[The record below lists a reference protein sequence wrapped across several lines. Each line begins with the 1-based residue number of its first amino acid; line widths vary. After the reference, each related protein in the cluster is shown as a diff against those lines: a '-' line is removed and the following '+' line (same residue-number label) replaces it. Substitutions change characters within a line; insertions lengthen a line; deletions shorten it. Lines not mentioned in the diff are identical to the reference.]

1 MDGNV
6 DNWSLALRIRLLT
19 VFTAAAVVVS
29 AVTLL
34 GWHEYGQGREQLVQR
49 TLGVAR
55 VTAANAVSAIEYADP
70 HAARELLSGLGRE
83 PGILYAELLDQ
94 AGRPLAQFAATDSR
108 LAAADTA
115 ATRAEL
121 NQILQ
126 HDVSGPAHAAFWH
139 FDSDHLDLR
148 APVLLEGQVLGE
160 LRLIASTAEVRDS
173 LRTLL
178 LGLLITAALASAF
191 VWVVTTRLRRAITE
205 PLRQLVSAMDQ
216 VERGQNYDLRL
227 QETGGPEMRS
237 VYRRF
242 NGMLDA
248 IALRDERLASQRRG
262 LEEQVAERTSYL
274 AQALADAEGAS
285 RAKSDFLARMS
296 HEIRTPMNGVLG
308 MAELL
313 EGTRLDPR
321 QRRLLATIRG
331 SGESLLEI
339 INDILDFSKIEA
351 GHLDISANT
360 FCLADVVEEVGELLA
375 PRAQAKGVELV
386 CRFDPALPAWVRG
399 DGGRVRQVLM
409 NLAGNAVKFTS
420 RGEVVISAHPAPAE
434 AGGGAPVDFT
444 RVVFEVRDTGPG
456 IPPDQMQRVFEAFTQ
471 LDSFAT
477 RAHGGTGLGLAITR
491 QLVRLMGGRISV
503 HSDYGV
509 GSTFRVELAF
519 DHAGPLPVAGVSIA
533 ATRPLLADVRV
544 LVADDNATNREFLA
558 TLLASWHMAVT
569 TVSDGPAALE
579 EAAAAS
585 ERGRPYE
592 LFLLDHRMPGLDGQQ
607 TALRLRQDPRCSGAP
622 IVLLS
627 SIDMTMNTQRDL
639 RSGVDDWLTK
649 PVRQGRL
656 QSCLARVLGR
666 TGGLEVAPSAP
677 PTTRATAVPLRVLLV
692 EDSLVN
698 QEVALGMLEVLGV
711 TAEAVDNGLEAVEQA
726 ERRAFDVL
734 LMDCQ
739 MPGMDGY
746 EATRRIRAAELAAGQ
761 PAVPIV
767 ALTANALQGDREKCL
782 AAGMTDF
789 VSKPFTLDQLQKAL
803 DRVREA
809 LAAQP
814 DEPGKTTDTVGTMA
828 PDERTAPQGNGIPV
842 LDPAQ
847 LDEVAALGRPG
858 LVERMAQLFLE
869 HSRQPLAEADAA
881 VAAGDLA
888 GAETALHALRS
899 SASSLG
905 GRQLA
910 ERAGDA
916 EQAARH
922 GDLAALRRQWAGV
935 SAAHRELCEALSAL
949 VARSSTPPA
958 PPIPPG

>member
-1 MDGNV
+1 MDGKM
-6 DNWSLALRIRLLT
+6 DNWSLALRVRLLVGLT
-19 VFTAAAVVVS
+19 SAAVLVLAVS
-29 AVTLL
+29 LL
-34 GWHEYGQGREQLVQR
+34 GWHDYQNGREQLVQR
-49 TLGVAR
+49 TLGIAR
-55 VTAANAVSAIEYADP
+55 VAAANAVVAIEYADP
-70 HAARELLSGLGRE
+70 HAARELLGSLGRE
-83 PGILYAELLDQ
+83 PGILYAELLDP
-94 AGRPLAQFAATDSR
+94 AGRTLAQFTASDAR

-121 NQILQ
+121 GQILQ
-126 HDVSGPAHAAFWH
+126 HEVTGSAKEPYWH
-139 FDSDHLDLR
+139 FDADHLDLR
-148 APVLLEGQVLGE
+148 SPVLLDGQVLGE
-160 LRLIASTAEVRDS
+160 LRLIASTADVRDTLRS
-173 LRTLL
+173 LVFGLTATVLL
-178 LGLLITAALASAF
+178 AAILVVFITA
-191 VWVVTTRLRRAITE
+191 RLRRTITE
-205 PLRQLVSAMDQ
+205 PLRQLVAAMDK
-216 VERGQNYDLRL
+216 VESGQNYDFRL
-227 QETGGPEMRS
+227 QEDGSPEIRG

-242 NGMLDA
+242 NGMLDT
-248 IALRDERLASQRRG
+248 IASRDERLSSQRRG

-274 AQALADAEGAS
+274 AQALADAEGSS

-351 GHLDISANT
+351 GHLDISTNA

-386 CRFDPALPAWVRG
+386 CRFDPALPTWVRG
-399 DGGRVRQVLM
+399 DGGRVRQVLT
-409 NLAGNAVKFTS
+409 NLAGNAVKFTA
-420 RGEVVISAHPAPAE
+420 RGEVVICARPAPVDPNSTT
-434 AGGGAPVDFT
+434 PVDFT
-444 RVVFEVRDTGPG
+444 RVVFEVKDTGPG
-456 IPPDQMQRVFEAFTQ
+456 IPTDQLQRVFEAFTQ

-503 HSDYGV
+503 SSDYGV

-519 DHAGPLPVAGVSIA
+519 DNATNSPSQAIAIA
-533 ATRPLLADVRV
+533 ATQPLLADVRV

-558 TLLASWHMAVT
+558 TLLASWHMAVI
-569 TVSDGPAALE
+569 TVANGQAALDE
-579 EAAAAS
+579 AVAAA

-592 LFLLDHRMPGLDGQQ
+592 LFVLDHRMPGLDGQQ
-607 TALRLRQDPRCSGAP
+607 TAARLRQNPRSKDAR

-639 RSGVDDWLTK
+639 RNGADDWLTK

-656 QSCLARVLGR
+656 QACLARVLGR
-666 TGGLEVAPSAP
+666 TGGLEVAPAP
-677 PTTRATAVPLRVLLV
+677 AWMTPTNAIPLRVLLV

-711 TAEAVDNGLEAVEQA
+711 TAEAVDNGLAAVEQA
-726 ERRAFDVL
+726 GLKKFDVL

-746 EATRRIRAAELAAGQ
+746 EATRHIRAAELAAGQ
-761 PAVPIV
+761 PAIPIV

-803 DRVREA
+803 DRVRQA
-809 LAAQP
+809 LAALQAGSP
-814 DEPGKTTDTVGTMA
+814 SLAADVIPAAAEPMSFDPPA
-828 PDERTAPQGNGIPV
+828 LPV
-842 LDPAQ
+842 LDATQ
-847 LDEVAALGRPG
+847 LAEVAALGRPG

-869 HSRQPLAEADAA
+869 HSRQPLADADAA
-881 VAAGDLA
+881 VAGGDLA
-888 GAETALHALRS
+888 GAENALHALRS

-905 GRQLA
+905 GKQLA

-916 EQAARH
+916 EQAARA
-922 GDLAALRRQWAGV
+922 GDLAAVRRQWPGV

-949 VARSSTPPA
+949 VAGFKS
-958 PPIPPG
+958 

>member
-1 MDGNV
+1 M
-6 DNWSLALRIRLLT
+6 DNWSLALRVRLLVGLT
-19 VFTAAAVVVS
+19 SAAAVVLAVS
-29 AVTLL
+29 LL
-34 GWHEYGQGREQLVQR
+34 GWLSYQNGREQLVQR
-49 TLGVAR
+49 TLGIAR
-55 VTAANAVSAIEYADP
+55 VAAANAVAAIEYADP
-70 HAARELLSGLGRE
+70 HAARELLGSLGRE
-83 PGILYAELLDQ
+83 PGILYAELLDP
-94 AGRPLAQFAATDSR
+94 AGRTLAQFTASDAR

-121 NQILQ
+121 GQILQ
-126 HDVSGPAHAAFWH
+126 HEVAGSAKEPYWH
-139 FDSDHLDLR
+139 FDADHLDLR
-148 APVLLEGQVLGE
+148 SPVLLEGQVLGE
-160 LRLIASTAEVRDS
+160 LRLIASTADVRDTLRS
-173 LRTLL
+173 LV
-178 LGLLITAALASAF
+178 LGLTATVLLAAILIVFITS
-191 VWVVTTRLRRAITE
+191 RLRRTITE
-205 PLRQLVSAMDQ
+205 PLRQLVAAMDQ
-216 VERGQNYDLRL
+216 VKHGQNYDFRL
-227 QETGGPEMRS
+227 QEEGSPEIRG

-242 NGMLDA
+242 NGMLDT
-248 IALRDERLASQRRG
+248 IASRDEWLSSQRRG

-274 AQALADAEGAS
+274 AQALADAEGSS

-351 GHLDISANT
+351 GHLDISTNA

-375 PRAQAKGVELV
+375 PRAQTKGVELV

-399 DGGRVRQVLM
+399 DGGRVRQVLT
-409 NLAGNAVKFTS
+409 NLAGNAVKFTT
-420 RGEVVISAHPAPAE
+420 RGEVVISARPAPVDPNSTT
-434 AGGGAPVDFT
+434 PVDFT
-444 RVVFEVRDTGPG
+444 RVVFEVKDTGPG
-456 IPPDQMQRVFEAFTQ
+456 IPTDQLQRVFEAFTQ

-503 HSDYGV
+503 NSDYGK

-519 DHAGPLPVAGVSIA
+519 DNATPLPSQGVAVE

-558 TLLASWHMAVT
+558 TLLASWHMGVL
-569 TVSDGPAALE
+569 TVADGQAALD
-579 EAAAAS
+579 EAAAAA

-607 TALRLRQDPRCSGAP
+607 TAARLRQNPRYRDAR

-627 SIDMTMNTQRDL
+627 SIDMTLNTQRDL
-639 RSGVDDWLTK
+639 RSGADDWLTK

-656 QSCLARVLGR
+656 QACLARVLGR
-666 TGGLEVAPSAP
+666 TGGLEVALP
-677 PTTRATAVPLRVLLV
+677 PAWVTPANASPLRVLLV

-711 TAEAVDNGLEAVEQA
+711 TAEAVNNGLAAVEQA
-726 ERRAFDVL
+726 ARRTFDVL

-746 EATRRIRAAELAAGQ
+746 EATRHIRTAELASGQ
-761 PAVPIV
+761 PAMPIV

-803 DRVREA
+803 DRVRQA
-809 LAAQP
+809 LAAQQVDSP
-814 DEPGKTTDTVGTMA
+814 VLPTVTTAAASDPLVSYQQAT
-828 PDERTAPQGNGIPV
+828 PV
-842 LDPAQ
+842 LDIAQ
-847 LDEVAALGRPG
+847 LAEVAALGRSG

-869 HSRQPLAEADAA
+869 HSRQPLADADAA
-881 VAAGDLA
+881 VAGGDLA
-888 GAETALHALRS
+888 GAENALHALRS

-905 GRQLA
+905 GKQLA
-910 ERAGDA
+910 ERAGEA
-916 EQAARH
+916 EQAART
-922 GDLAALRRQWAGV
+922 GDLAAVRRQWPGV
-935 SAAHRELCEALSAL
+935 SAAHRELCEALSEL
-949 VARSSTPPA
+949 VARSPTPPEQTT
-958 PPIPPG
+958 PWS

>member
-1 MDGNV
+1 MNGKV
-6 DNWSLALRIRLLT
+6 DNGSPVLRLRLL
-19 VFTAAAVVVS
+19 VGLVAAAVLV
-29 AVTLL
+29 AGVTLL
-34 GWHEYGQGREQLVQR
+34 CWHEYQRGREALVQR
-49 TLGVAR
+49 TLGIAR
-55 VTAANAVSAIEYADP
+55 VTAANAVPAIEYADP
-70 HAARELLSGLGRE
+70 HAARELLASLGRE
-83 PGILYAELLDQ
+83 PGILHAELLDS
-94 AGRPLAQFAATDSR
+94 ASRPLAQFSASDSR
-108 LAAADTA
+108 LAAAATS
-115 ATRAEL
+115 ATRSEL
-121 NQILQ
+121 AQVLEEEPA
-126 HDVSGPAHAAFWH
+126 GPLRQPYWH
-139 FDSDHLDLR
+139 FDEDHLDLR
-148 APVLLEGQVLGE
+148 APVLLEQQLLGE
-160 LRLIASTAEVRDS
+160 LRVVASTAELRNTLRS
-173 LRTLL
+173 LFLGAFATLL
-178 LGLLITAALASAF
+178 VAGVFVALLTS
-191 VWVVTTRLRRAITE
+191 RLRRAISE
-205 PLRQLVSAMDQ
+205 PLRQLVLAMDQ
-216 VERGQNYDLRL
+216 VERGQNYEFRL
-227 QETGGPEMRS
+227 EEAGSPEIRS
-237 VYRRF
+237 VHRRF

-248 IALRDERLASQRRG
+248 IAQRDERLSSQRRG

-313 EGTRLDPR
+313 EGTRLDAR
-321 QRRLLATIRG
+321 QRRLLSTIRG

-351 GHLDISANT
+351 GHLDISANA

-375 PRAQAKGVELV
+375 PRAQTKGVELI
-386 CRFDPALPAWVRG
+386 CRFDPALPTWVRG

-420 RGEVVISAHPAPAE
+420 RGEVVISAQPAPVE
-434 AGGGAPVDFT
+434 AGGALPVDFT

-456 IPPDQMQRVFEAFTQ
+456 IPPDQLQRVFEAFTQ

-503 HSDYGV
+503 SSDYGS

-519 DHAGPLPVAGVSIA
+519 DHATASPAPGVTIA
-533 ATRPLLADVRV
+533 ADRPLLADVRV

-558 TLLASWHMAVT
+558 TILASWQMAVT
-569 TVSDGPAALE
+569 TVSDGHAAID
-579 EAAAAS
+579 EAVAATL
-585 ERGRPYE
+585 RGNPYE

-607 TALRLRQDPRCSGAP
+607 TARRLRQDPRCSDAP

-639 RSGVDDWLTK
+639 RGGVDDWLTK

-656 QSCLARVLGR
+656 QACLARVLGR
-666 TGGLEVAPSAP
+666 TGGLEVTP
-677 PTTRATAVPLRVLLV
+677 RVVATALPTATPLRVLLV

-711 TAEAVDNGLEAVEQA
+711 SAEAVDNGLSAVEQA
-726 ERRAFDVL
+726 ERRVFDVL

-746 EATRRIRAAELAAGQ
+746 EATRRIRAAELAAAQ

-803 DRVREA
+803 DRVRQALLSQPSEA
-809 LAAQP
+809 VTTPTGETGSEAALLN
-814 DEPGKTTDTVGTMA
+814 PG
-828 PDERTAPQGNGIPV
+828 GIPV

-847 LDEVAALGRPG
+847 LDELAALGRPG

-888 GAETALHALRS
+888 GAENALHALRS

-910 ERAGDA
+910 ERAGEA
-916 EQAARH
+916 EQAARA
-922 GDLAALRRQWAGV
+922 GELVTLRRQWPGV
-935 SAAHRELCEALSAL
+935 SAAHGELCEALSAL
-949 VARSSTPPA
+949 VARSSAEPRDQ
-958 PPIPPG
+958 G

>member
-1 MDGNV
+1 M
-6 DNWSLALRIRLLT
+6 DNWSLALRVRLL
-19 VFTAAAVVVS
+19 VGLTAAAVLVL
-29 AVTLL
+29 AVALL
-34 GWHEYGQGREQLVQR
+34 GWHAYQDGREQLVQR

-55 VTAANAVSAIEYADP
+55 VSAANAVAAIEYADP
-70 HAARELLSGLGRE
+70 HAARELLASLGRE
-83 PGILYAELLDQ
+83 PGILYAELLDP
-94 AGRPLAQFAATDSR
+94 AGRTLAQFAASDTR
-108 LAAADTA
+108 LAAADTV

-126 HDVSGPAHAAFWH
+126 HEVTGAAKEPYWH
-139 FDSDHLDLR
+139 FDADHLDLR
-148 APVLLEGQVLGE
+148 SPVLLDGQVLGE
-160 LRLIASTAEVRDS
+160 LRLIASTADVRDNLHS
-173 LRTLL
+173 LV
-178 LGLLITAALASAF
+178 LGLTATVLLASLLVLFITAL
-191 VWVVTTRLRRAITE
+191 LRRAITD
-205 PLRQLVSAMDQ
+205 PLRQLVAAMDQ
-216 VERGQNYDLRL
+216 VERGQNYDFRL
-227 QETGGPEMRS
+227 QEEGSPEIRG

-242 NGMLDA
+242 NGMLDT
-248 IALRDERLASQRRG
+248 IASRDERLSSQRRG

-313 EGTRLDPR
+313 EGTRLDAR

-351 GHLDISANT
+351 GHLDISTNA

-399 DGGRVRQVLM
+399 DGGRVRQVLT
-409 NLAGNAVKFTS
+409 NLAGNAVKFTA
-420 RGEVVISAHPAPAE
+420 RGEVVIHARPAPADPN
-434 AGGGAPVDFT
+434 GTIPVDFT
-444 RVVFEVRDTGPG
+444 RVIFEVRDTGPG
-456 IPPDQMQRVFEAFTQ
+456 IPTDQLQRVFEAFTQ

-503 HSDYGV
+503 TSDYGV

-519 DHAGPLPVAGVSIA
+519 DHVTSLPQQSVAIA

-558 TLLASWHMAVT
+558 TLLASWHMAVI
-569 TVSDGPAALE
+569 TVADGSAAVE
-579 EAAAAS
+579 EAIAAA

-592 LFLLDHRMPGLDGQQ
+592 LFVLDHRMPGLDGQQ
-607 TALRLRQDPRCSGAP
+607 TATRLRQDPRCSDAR

-627 SIDMTMNTQRDL
+627 SIDMTLNTQRDL

-656 QSCLARVLGR
+656 QACLARVLGR
-666 TGGLEVAPSAP
+666 TGGLEVAPVPAWVAP
-677 PTTRATAVPLRVLLV
+677 ANASPLRVLLV

-711 TAEAVDNGLEAVEQA
+711 TAEAVDNGLAAVEQA
-726 ERRAFDVL
+726 TRRRFDVV

-739 MPGMDGY
+739 MRGMDGY
-746 EATRRIRAAELAAGQ
+746 EATRHIRAAELAAGQ
-761 PAVPIV
+761 PAMPIV

-803 DRVREA
+803 DRVRQA
-809 LAAQP
+809 LAAQQSDSP
-814 DEPGKTTDTVGTMA
+814 A
-828 PDERTAPQGNGIPV
+828 PATAAVSAGGETALSYPLATPV
-842 LDPAQ
+842 LDAAQ
-847 LDEVAALGRPG
+847 LAEVAALGRPG

-869 HSRQPLAEADAA
+869 HSRQPLADADAA
-881 VAAGDLA
+881 VAGGDLA
-888 GAETALHALRS
+888 GAENALHALRS

-905 GRQLA
+905 GKQLA

-916 EQAARH
+916 EQAARA
-922 GDLAALRRQWAGV
+922 GDLAAIRRQWPGV

-949 VARSSTPPA
+949 VARSSTEPRDQ
-958 PPIPPG
+958 G

>member
-1 MDGNV
+1 MNDKV
-6 DNWSLALRIRLLT
+6 DNWSLALRIRLLIGL
-19 VFTAAAVVVS
+19 AATAVVVM
-29 AVTLL
+29 ALALL
-34 GWHEYGQGREQLVQR
+34 GWREYQQAREQLVQR

-55 VTAANAVSAIEYADP
+55 VAAANAVAAIEYADP
-70 HAARELLSGLGRE
+70 HAARELLASLGRE
-83 PGILYAELLDQ
+83 PGILHAELLDA
-94 AGRPLAQFAATDSR
+94 AGRPLAQFSASEPK
-108 LAAADTA
+108 LAAAKTA

-121 NQILQ
+121 DEILQ
-126 HDVSGPAHAAFWH
+126 QASTGRAPQAYWH
-139 FDSDHLDLR
+139 FDDDHLDLR
-148 APVLLEGQVLGE
+148 APVLLERQLLGE
-160 LRLIASTAEVRDS
+160 LRLVASTAETRDTLHS
-173 LRTLL
+173 LL
-178 LGLLITAALASAF
+178 LGLLVTLLLATAF
-191 VWVVTTRLRRAITE
+191 VAFITSRLRRAITE
-205 PLRQLVSAMDQ
+205 PLRQLVAAMDQ
-216 VERGQNYDLRL
+216 VERGQNYEFRL
-227 QETGGPEMRS
+227 QEGGSPEIRS
-237 VYRRF
+237 VHRRF

-248 IALRDERLASQRRG
+248 IAQRDDKLSSQRRG

-399 DGGRVRQVLM
+399 DGGRVRQVLV

-420 RGEVVISAHPAPAE
+420 RGEVVISALPAPAE
-434 AGGGAPVDFT
+434 AGGSAPVDFT

-456 IPPDQMQRVFEAFTQ
+456 IPPDQLQRVFEAFTQ

-519 DHAGPLPVAGVSIA
+519 DHASAVPAPGVTVAG
-533 ATRPLLADVRV
+533 TRPLLADIRV

-558 TLLASWHMAVT
+558 TILASWQMAVT
-569 TVSDGPAALE
+569 TVADGHAALA
-579 EAAAAS
+579 EAAAAA

-607 TALRLRQDPRCSGAP
+607 TAHRLRQDARCSGAP

-627 SIDMTMNTQRDL
+627 SIDMTMSTQRDL
-639 RSGVDDWLTK
+639 RSGIDDWLTK

-666 TGGLEVAPSAP
+666 TGGLEVPASPK
-677 PTTRATAVPLRVLLV
+677 AVTPADAIPLRVLLV

-711 TAEAVDNGLEAVEQA
+711 SAEAVDNGLDAVEQA
-726 ERRAFDVL
+726 ERRVFDVL

-746 EATRRIRAAELAAGQ
+746 EATRRIRAAELAAAQ

-789 VSKPFTLDQLQKAL
+789 VSKPFTLDQLQNAL
-803 DRVREA
+803 DRVRAA
-809 LAAQP
+809 LAAQTSATA
-814 DEPGKTTDTVGTMA
+814 EVMAANARGHALVDTLDTLDTSGV
-828 PDERTAPQGNGIPV
+828 PV
-842 LDPAQ
+842 LDSTQ
-847 LDEVAALGRPG
+847 LDELAALGRPG
-858 LVERMAQLFLE
+858 LVERMAELFLE
-869 HSRQPLAEADAA
+869 HSLQPLAEADAA

-888 GAETALHALRS
+888 GAENALHALRS

-916 EQAARH
+916 EQAAAA
-922 GDLAALRRQWAGV
+922 GELATLRRQWPGV
-935 SAAHRELCEALSAL
+935 SAAHRELCEALGAL
-949 VARSSTPPA
+949 VARSPTA
-958 PPIPPG
+958 QG

>member
-1 MDGNV
+1 MDGKMG
-6 DNWSLALRIRLLT
+6 NWSLALRVRLL
-19 VFTAAAVVVS
+19 VGIASAAVLVL
-29 AVTLL
+29 AIALL
-34 GWHEYGQGREQLVQR
+34 GWHAYQNGRDQLVLR
-49 TLGVAR
+49 TLGIAR
-55 VTAANAVSAIEYADP
+55 VSAANAVAAIEYADP
-70 HAARELLSGLGRE
+70 HAARELLSSLGRE
-83 PGILYAELLDQ
+83 PGILYAELLDP
-94 AGRPLAQFAATDSR
+94 AGRTLAQFVASDAR
-108 LAAADTA
+108 LAAADTSV
-115 ATRAEL
+115 TRAEL
-121 NQILQ
+121 DQPLQ
-126 HDVSGPAHAAFWH
+126 YEMSGASKEPYWH
-139 FDSDHLDLR
+139 FDADHLDLR
-148 APVLLEGQVLGE
+148 SPVLLDGQVLGE
-160 LRLIASTAEVRDS
+160 LRLIASTAEVRESFRS
-173 LRTLL
+173 LVIGLTVTVLL
-178 LGLLITAALASAF
+178 AGLLVLFVAA
-191 VWVVTTRLRRAITE
+191 RLRRSIAA
-205 PLRQLVSAMDQ
+205 PLKQLVAAMDQ
-216 VERGQNYDLRL
+216 VERGQNYDFRL
-227 QETGGPEMRS
+227 QEEGSPEIRD

-242 NGMLDA
+242 NGMLDT
-248 IALRDERLASQRRG
+248 IASRDERLSSQRRG

-274 AQALADAEGAS
+274 AQALADAEGSS

-351 GHLDISANT
+351 GHLDISTNA

-399 DGGRVRQVLM
+399 DGGRVRQVLT
-409 NLAGNAVKFTS
+409 NLAGNAVKFTA
-420 RGEVVISAHPAPAE
+420 RGEVVIDARPAPADPNTTI
-434 AGGGAPVDFT
+434 PVNFT

-456 IPPDQMQRVFEAFTQ
+456 IPADQLQRVFEAFTQ

-503 HSDYGV
+503 TSDYGV

-519 DHAGPLPVAGVSIA
+519 DDATNVPQQSVAIA
-533 ATRPLLADVRV
+533 ATKPLLADVRV
-544 LVADDNATNREFLA
+544 LVADDNATNREFLS

-569 TVSDGPAALE
+569 TVADGSAAVE
-579 EAAAAS
+579 EARAAA

-592 LFLLDHRMPGLDGQQ
+592 LFVLDHRMPGLDGQQ
-607 TALRLRQDPRCSGAP
+607 TATRLRQNPLCSGAR

-627 SIDMTMNTQRDL
+627 SIDMTLNTQRDL

-656 QSCLARVLGR
+656 QACLARVLGR
-666 TGGLEVAPSAP
+666 TGGLEVAPTPAWVTPVNAS
-677 PTTRATAVPLRVLLV
+677 PLRVLLV

-711 TAEAVDNGLEAVEQA
+711 TAEAVDNGLAAVDEAARQK
-726 ERRAFDVL
+726 FDVL

-746 EATRRIRAAELAAGQ
+746 EATRHIRAAELAAGQ
-761 PAVPIV
+761 PAMPIV

-803 DRVREA
+803 DRVRRA
-809 LAAQP
+809 LAALQTESP
-814 DEPGKTTDTVGTMA
+814 VPPMDAATPASYSTRSY
-828 PDERTAPQGNGIPV
+828 PTATPV
-842 LDPAQ
+842 LDANQ
-847 LDEVAALGRPG
+847 LAEVAALGRPG

-869 HSRQPLAEADAA
+869 HSRQPLADADAA
-881 VAAGDLA
+881 VAGGDLP
-888 GAETALHALRS
+888 GAENALHALRS

-905 GRQLA
+905 GKQLA
-910 ERAGDA
+910 ELAGDA
-916 EQAARH
+916 EQAARA
-922 GDLAALRRQWAGV
+922 GDLAAVRRQWPGV

-949 VARSSTPPA
+949 VARSPTPPEQTT
-958 PPIPPG
+958 PPD

>member
-1 MDGNV
+1 MDGKMG
-6 DNWSLALRIRLLT
+6 NWSLVLRVRLL
-19 VFTAAAVVVS
+19 VGLAAAAVLVLVV
-29 AVTLL
+29 ALL
-34 GWHEYGQGREQLVQR
+34 GWHAYQNGREQLVLR
-49 TLGVAR
+49 TSGIAR
-55 VTAANAVSAIEYADP
+55 VAAANAVAAIEYADP
-70 HAARELLSGLGRE
+70 HAARELLSSLGRE
-83 PGILYAELLDQ
+83 PGILYAELLDP
-94 AGRPLAQFAATDSR
+94 AGRTLAQFVANDAR
-108 LAAADTA
+108 LAAADTLV
-115 ATRAEL
+115 TRAEL

-126 HDVSGPAHAAFWH
+126 RGIASPAKEAYWY
-139 FDSDHLDLR
+139 FDTDHLDLR
-148 APVLLEGQVLGE
+148 SPVMLDGQVLGE
-160 LRLIASTAEVRDS
+160 LRLIASTAAVRETLRS
-173 LRTLL
+173 LI
-178 LGLLITAALASAF
+178 LGLLATVVLACLIVLFITA
-191 VWVVTTRLRRAITE
+191 RLQRAITL
-205 PLRQLVSAMDQ
+205 PLRQLVAAMDQ
-216 VERGQNYDLRL
+216 VQHGQNYDFRL
-227 QETGGPEMRS
+227 QEEGNPEIRG

-242 NGMLDA
+242 NSMLDT
-248 IALRDERLASQRRG
+248 IASRDERLSSQRRG

-274 AQALADAEGAS
+274 AQALADAEGSS

-351 GHLDISANT
+351 GHLDISTNA
-360 FCLADVVEEVGELLA
+360 FCLADVIEEVGELLA

-399 DGGRVRQVLM
+399 DGGRVRQVLT
-409 NLAGNAVKFTS
+409 NLAGNAVKFTA
-420 RGEVVISAHPAPAE
+420 RGEVVIYARPAPVDANS
-434 AGGGAPVDFT
+434 ANPVDFT

-456 IPPDQMQRVFEAFTQ
+456 IPADQLQRVFEAFTQ

-503 HSDYGV
+503 TSDYGM

-519 DHAGPLPVAGVSIA
+519 DNVTNHPNQPVAIAAIGPLLG
-533 ATRPLLADVRV
+533 DVRV
-544 LVADDNATNREFLA
+544 LVADDNATNREFLGM
-558 TLLASWHMAVT
+558 LLAEWRMAVI
-569 TVSDGPAALE
+569 TVADGQAALDE
-579 EAAAAS
+579 AVAAA

-607 TALRLRQDPRCSGAP
+607 TAARLRQDPRCSDAP

-639 RSGVDDWLTK
+639 RSDVDDWLTK

-656 QSCLARVLGR
+656 QACLARVLGR
-666 TGGLEVAPSAP
+666 TGGLEVVP
-677 PTTRATAVPLRVLLV
+677 PPAWVTPANASPLHVLLV

-711 TAEAVDNGLEAVEQA
+711 TAEAVDNGHAAVEQA
-726 ERRAFDVL
+726 ARQKFDVL

-746 EATRRIRAAELAAGQ
+746 EATRNIRAAELAAGQ
-761 PAVPIV
+761 PAMPIV

-803 DRVREA
+803 ERVRQA
-809 LAAQP
+809 LAAQQTASP
-814 DEPGKTTDTVGTMA
+814 APPALATAAAAEPLLPYLLAT
-828 PDERTAPQGNGIPV
+828 PV
-842 LDPAQ
+842 LDAEQ
-847 LDEVAALGRPG
+847 LAELAALGRPG

-869 HSRQPLAEADAA
+869 HSRQPVADADAA
-881 VAAGDLA
+881 VAGGDLA
-888 GAETALHALRS
+888 GAENALHALRS

-905 GRQLA
+905 GKQLA
-910 ERAGDA
+910 ELAGDA
-916 EQAARH
+916 EQAARA
-922 GDLAALRRQWAGV
+922 GDLAAVRRQWPGV

-949 VARSSTPPA
+949 VASFKN
-958 PPIPPG
+958 